1 MDLLGHGKSDGMSGD
16 MDFDDCL
23 SSINEVIE
31 KIKGTT
37 RIFIL
42 AHSIGCTFALWYAH
56 NFKGFVD
63 GLILMAQYIRV
74 TGVRNRSDA
83 EPGIFYFLY
92 FIARRLLTPKYL
104 VKMTEVLPQ
113 LNKIGGEE
121 LGFIAFRNSKVKSL
135 TDIGGIPV
143 LFLHGKRDLIF
154 YPVISEKF
162 FKSLKNKQKEIIFFD
177 CDHWFYDA
185 VSYVWLAKY
194 SEESRTQVI
203 VAIKEWINR
212 TKI

>member
-1 MDLLGHGKSDGMSGD
+1 MNLLGHGKSDGMPGD

-63 GLILMAQYIRV
+63 GLILMAPYIRV

-92 FIARRLLTPKYL
+92 LIARRLLTPKYL

-121 LGFIAFRNSKVKSL
+121 LGFMLQNKDLNFYYTYRYIVDIIAFRNSKVKSL
-135 TDIGGIPV
+135 P
-143 LFLHGKRDLIF
+143 L
-154 YPVISEKF
+154 
-162 FKSLKNKQKEIIFFD
+162 
-177 CDHWFYDA
+177 
-185 VSYVWLAKY
+185 
-194 SEESRTQVI
+194 
-203 VAIKEWINR
+203 
-212 TKI
+212 